1 MHQRKSKKILIYF
14 FLLFLL
20 GSINNIYTNNLKFFS
35 VKEIN
40 VIGLENNENSIL
52 SKKIERLLKL
62 DNIYLINKKDLNTLI
77 ETNNLVEKYFIF
89 KRYPSSLDINIDKTN
104 FLAKISKNGKIYDLA
119 SNGKLIENRHSN
131 RQLPFVFGNPEIVE
145 FFKIKKIIDESQ
157 ISFEEIES
165 LYFFLSK
172 RWDLKL
178 RNNIIIKLPND
189 NTKEGLKLV
198 SEFLHN
204 NEFKDKI
211 GRAHV
216 RTPVTEK
223 SRMPSSA

>member
-1 MHQRKSKKILIYF
+1 MHQRKSKKILIYL
-14 FLLFLL
+14 FLLFLV
-20 GSINNIYTNNLKFFS
+20 GSINNIHINNLNFLS

-40 VIGLENNENSIL
+40 VTGLENKENSTL

-77 ETNNLVEKYFIF
+77 ESNNLVEKYFIF
-89 KRYPSSLDINIDKTN
+89 KRYPSSLNINIDKTN

-119 SNGKLIENRHSN
+119 SNGKLIENRNSN

-145 FFKIKKIIDESQ
+145 FFNIKKIIDESQ

-204 NEFKDKI
+204 NEFKDIKI
-211 GRAHV
+211 IDARI
-216 RTPVTEK
+216 K
-223 SRMPSSA
+223 NQIILND

>member
-1 MHQRKSKKILIYF
+1 MHQRKSKKILIYL
-14 FLLFLL
+14 FLLFLV
-20 GSINNIYTNNLKFFS
+20 GSINNIHINNLNFLS

-40 VIGLENNENSIL
+40 VTGLENKENSTL

-77 ETNNLVEKYFIF
+77 ESNNLVEKYFIF
-89 KRYPSSLDINIDKTN
+89 KRYPSSLNINIDKTN

-145 FFKIKKIIDESQ
+145 FFNIKKIIDESQ

-189 NTKEGLKLV
+189 NTKESLKLV

-204 NEFKDKI
+204 NEFKYIKI
-211 GRAHV
+211 IDARI
-216 RTPVTEK
+216 K
-223 SRMPSSA
+223 NQIILND

>member
-1 MHQRKSKKILIYF
+1 MHQRKSKKILIYL
-14 FLLFLL
+14 FLLFLV
-20 GSINNIYTNNLKFFS
+20 GSINNIHINNLNFLS

-40 VIGLENNENSIL
+40 VTGLENKENSTL

-77 ETNNLVEKYFIF
+77 ESNNLVEKYFIF
-89 KRYPSSLDINIDKTN
+89 KRYPSSLNINIDKTN

-145 FFKIKKIIDESQ
+145 FFNIKKIIDESQ

-189 NTKEGLKLV
+189 NTKESLKLV

-204 NEFKDKI
+204 NEFKDIKI
-211 GRAHV
+211 IDARI
-216 RTPVTEK
+216 K
-223 SRMPSSA
+223 NQIILND

>member
-1 MHQRKSKKILIYF
+1 MHQRKSKKILIYL
-14 FLLFLL
+14 FLLFLV
-20 GSINNIYTNNLKFFS
+20 GSINNIYINNLKLLS

-40 VIGLENNENSIL
+40 VIGLENEENSIL

-89 KRYPSSLDINIDKTN
+89 KRYPSSLNINIDKTN
-104 FLAKISKNGKIYDLA
+104 FLVKISKNGKIYDLA

-131 RQLPFVFGNPEIVE
+131 SQLPFVFGNPEIIE
-145 FFKIKKIIDESQ
+145 FFNIKKIIDESQ
-157 ISFEEIES
+157 IPFEEIES

-172 RWDLKL
+172 RWDLEL

-189 NTKEGLKLV
+189 NIKESLKLA

-204 NEFKDKI
+204 NEFKDIKI
-211 GRAHV
+211 IDARI
-216 RTPVTEK
+216 K
-223 SRMPSSA
+223 NQIILND

>member
-1 MHQRKSKKILIYF
+1 MHQRKSKKILIYL
-14 FLLFLL
+14 FLLFLV
-20 GSINNIYTNNLKFFS
+20 GSINNIHINNLNLLT

-40 VIGLENNENSIL
+40 VTGLENKENSTL

-77 ETNNLVEKYFIF
+77 ESNNLVEKYFIF
-89 KRYPSSLDINIDKTN
+89 KRYPSSLNINIDKTN

-145 FFKIKKIIDESQ
+145 FFNIKKIIDESQ
-157 ISFEEIES
+157 ISFKEIES

-178 RNNIIIKLPND
+178 RNNIIIKLPYD
-189 NTKEGLKLV
+189 NTKEGLKLA

-204 NEFKDKI
+204 NEFKDIKI
-211 GRAHV
+211 IDARI
-216 RTPVTEK
+216 K
-223 SRMPSSA
+223 NQIILND

>member
-14 FLLFLL
+14 FLLFLV
-20 GSINNIYTNNLKFFS
+20 GSINNINIDNLKFQS
-35 VKEIN
+35 IKNIN
-40 VIGLENNENSIL
+40 VTGLENEDNSII
-52 SKKIERLLKL
+52 SKKIKNLKL

-77 ETNNLVEKYFIF
+77 ESNNLVEKYFIF
-89 KRYPSSLDINIDKTN
+89 KKYPSSLDINIDKTS
-104 FLAKISKNGKIYDLA
+104 FLARISKNGKIYDLG
-119 SNGKLIENRHSN
+119 SNGKLIENKYSN
-131 RQLPFVFGNPEIVE
+131 NQLPFVFGNPEIIE
-145 FFKIKKIIDESQ
+145 FFNIKKIIDESQ

-189 NTKEGLKLV
+189 NVKESLKLA

-204 NEFKDKI
+204 NEFKDIKI
-211 GRAHV
+211 IDARI
-216 RTPVTEK
+216 K
-223 SRMPSSA
+223 NQIILND

>member
-1 MHQRKSKKILIYF
+1 MHQRKSKKILIYL
-14 FLLFLL
+14 FLLFLV
-20 GSINNIYTNNLKFFS
+20 GSINNIHINNLNFLS

-40 VIGLENNENSIL
+40 VTGLEKKENSTL

-77 ETNNLVEKYFIF
+77 ESNNLVEKYFIF
-89 KRYPSSLDINIDKTN
+89 KRYPSSLNINIDKTN

-145 FFKIKKIIDESQ
+145 FFNIKKIIDESQ

-204 NEFKDKI
+204 NEFKYIKI
-211 GRAHV
+211 IDARI
-216 RTPVTEK
+216 K
-223 SRMPSSA
+223 NQIILND

>member
-1 MHQRKSKKILIYF
+1 MHQRKSKKILIYLF
-14 FLLFLL
+14 FLFLV
-20 GSINNIYTNNLKFFS
+20 GSINNIHINNLNFLS

-40 VIGLENNENSIL
+40 VIGLENEENSIL

-77 ETNNLVEKYFIF
+77 ESNNLVEKYFIF
-89 KRYPSSLDINIDKTN
+89 KRYPSSLNINIDKTN

-145 FFKIKKIIDESQ
+145 FFNIKKIIDESQ

-204 NEFKDKI
+204 NEFKYIKI
-211 GRAHV
+211 IDARI
-216 RTPVTEK
+216 K
-223 SRMPSSA
+223 NQIILND

>member
-1 MHQRKSKKILIYF
+1 MHQRKSKKILIYL
-14 FLLFLL
+14 FLLFLV
-20 GSINNIYTNNLKFFS
+20 GSINNIHINNLNLLS

-40 VIGLENNENSIL
+40 VTGLENKENTTL

-77 ETNNLVEKYFIF
+77 ESNNLVEKYFIF
-89 KRYPSSLDINIDKTN
+89 KRYPSSLNINIDKTN

-145 FFKIKKIIDESQ
+145 FFNIKKIIDESQ

-172 RWDLKL
+172 RWDLEL

-189 NTKEGLKLV
+189 NTKEGLELV

-204 NEFKDKI
+204 NKFKDIKI
-211 GRAHV
+211 IDARI
-216 RTPVTEK
+216 K
-223 SRMPSSA
+223 NQIILND

>member
-1 MHQRKSKKILIYF
+1 MHQRKSKKILIYL
-14 FLLFLL
+14 FLLFLV
-20 GSINNIYTNNLKFFS
+20 GSINNIHINNLNFLS

-40 VIGLENNENSIL
+40 VTGLENKENSTL

-77 ETNNLVEKYFIF
+77 ESNNLVEKYFIF
-89 KRYPSSLDINIDKTN
+89 KRYPSSLNINIDKTN

-145 FFKIKKIIDESQ
+145 FFNIKKIIDESQ
-157 ISFEEIES
+157 VSFEEIES

-204 NEFKDKI
+204 NEFKDIKI
-211 GRAHV
+211 IDARI
-216 RTPVTEK
+216 K
-223 SRMPSSA
+223 NQIILND

>member
-1 MHQRKSKKILIYF
+1 MHQRKSKKILIYL
-14 FLLFLL
+14 FLLFLV
-20 GSINNIYTNNLKFFS
+20 GSINNIHINNLNFLS

-40 VIGLENNENSIL
+40 VTGLENKENSTL

-77 ETNNLVEKYFIF
+77 ESNNLVEKYFIF
-89 KRYPSSLDINIDKTN
+89 KRYPSSLNINIDKTN

-145 FFKIKKIIDESQ
+145 FFNIKKIIDESQ

-172 RWDLKL
+172 RWDLEL
-178 RNNIIIKLPND
+178 RNNTIIRLPND
-189 NTKEGLKLV
+189 NIKESLKLA

-204 NEFKDKI
+204 NEFKDIKI
-211 GRAHV
+211 IDARI
-216 RTPVTEK
+216 K
-223 SRMPSSA
+223 NQIILND